1 MKELC
6 PSFSSTMPKRSLPIF
21 AELVLSELQQEA
33 AFEKQLID
41 DDCPS
46 IPQGCPLSNPQSRRT
61 AVEVSE

>member
-1 MKELC
+1 
-6 PSFSSTMPKRSLPIF
+6 MPKRSLPIF

-33 AFEKQLID
+33 AFEKQSID

-46 IPQGCPLSNPQSRRT
+46 IPQGCPLSNPQGRRT